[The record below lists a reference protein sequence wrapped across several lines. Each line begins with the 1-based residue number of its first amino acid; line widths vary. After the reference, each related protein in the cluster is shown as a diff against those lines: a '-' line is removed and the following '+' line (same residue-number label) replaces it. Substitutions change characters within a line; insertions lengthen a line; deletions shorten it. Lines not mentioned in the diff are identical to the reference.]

1 MEEID
6 PTIFA
11 DVADALGIE
20 EPVLV
25 EKDYYAIQ
33 LLKLLHTIIAPEYSI
48 IFAGG
53 TCLSK
58 VHIDLFRMS
67 EDVDI
72 KLIPSLGVQN
82 GTRGQQRKL
91 RGDFHQKLYAL
102 LDAQTIFE
110 LSETIKQDEGKYL
123 QCHIKYPRFH
133 PTISAIRPEIQL
145 EITESPLLDTPI
157 TAPISSMYSR
167 ALNLPPEI
175 PQCYCATIEVTASEK
190 LIALLRRTAANERNP
205 SGKDDETL
213 VRHIY
218 DLHLINQSN
227 ADKDKIRKLV
237 KEVIEID
244 IKDFGNQHPQFR
256 DDPYKELLYGFER
269 IQEQEKFKVRYQNF
283 IGPLVYNKNP
293 ATWEESMESLSEI
306 VTSLIKI

>member
-33 LLKLLHTIIAPEYSI
+33 LLKLLYSINDPEYSI
-48 IFAGG
+48 VFAGG

-58 VHIDLFRMS
+58 AHIDTFRMS

-72 KLIPSLGVQN
+72 KLIPSSDVQN
-82 GTRGQQRKL
+82 ETRSQQRKL
-91 RGDFHQKLYAL
+91 RSYFHQKLYAL
-102 LDAQTIFE
+102 LDAQTILE
-110 LSETIKQDEGKYL
+110 LSEDRKRDEGKYL
-123 QCHIKYPRFH
+123 QCYIKYPRFH

-145 EITESPLLDTPI
+145 EITESSLLDSII
-157 TAPISSMYSR
+157 TVPISSMYSKT
-167 ALNLPPEI
+167 LKLPPEI
-175 PQCYCATIEVTASEK
+175 PQCHCATIEVTASEK
-190 LIALLRRTAANERNP
+190 LVALLRRTADYERSP
-205 SGKDDETL
+205 SRKEDETL

-227 ADKDKIRKLV
+227 ADKDKISKLV

-244 IKDFGNQHPQFR
+244 IKEFGNQHPQFR

-269 IQEQEKFKVRYQNF
+269 IQEQQKFKVRYQNF

-293 ATWEESMESLSEI
+293 ASWEESMKSLNEI
-306 VTSLIKI
+306 VMSLIKV

>member
-33 LLKLLHTIIAPEYSI
+33 LLKLIHSINDPGYSI

-58 VHIDLFRMS
+58 AHIDIFRMS

-72 KLIPSLGVQN
+72 KLIPSSDIQN
-82 GTRGQQRKL
+82 ETKGQQRKL
-91 RGDFHQKLYAL
+91 RGHLHQKLYAL
-102 LDAQTIFE
+102 LDAHTIFE
-110 LSETIKQDEGKYL
+110 LSEKRKRDEGKYL
-123 QCHIKYPRFH
+123 QCHVKYPRFH
-133 PTISAIRPEIQL
+133 PTISAIRPEVQL
-145 EITESPLLDTPI
+145 EITESSLLDTTI
-157 TAPISSMYSR
+157 TAPISSMYSKT
-167 ALNLPPEI
+167 LKLPPEI
-175 PQCYCATIEVTASEK
+175 PQCHCATIELTASEK
-190 LIALLRRTAANERNP
+190 LVALLRRTASYERNP
-205 SGKDDETL
+205 SRKEDETL

-227 ADKDKIRKLV
+227 ADKNKISKLL

-244 IKDFGNQHPQFR
+244 IKEFGNQHPQFR
-256 DDPYKELLYGFER
+256 DDPYNELLYGFER

-293 ATWEESMESLSEI
+293 ASWEDSMKSLNEI